1 MKDYFNYI
9 DAYLRK
15 RLDADQQVDFER
27 AMDKDQDLKAAV
39 EHYRKIE
46 PIVDLMIENDIRD
59 KMQEIRQS
67 KRKRSQVRMWLR
79 IAAAVILLGLAATWI
94 LVDTTPGA
102 EQLFIEFYQP
112 PINMTSRGSEETRQ
126 LTPQEKAVDN
136 AHQFIEEKNT
146 GQAERILEG
155 LISLNSNQKE
165 QAEWLLVMTALQA
178 GNKELAKSRLDLIL
192 QNSSHPY
199 NNERAKKL
207 SRKL

>member
-1 MKDYFNYI
+1 MKDYYNYI

-27 AMDKDQDLKAAV
+27 AMDKDQDLKEAV

-46 PIVDLMIENDIRD
+46 PIVDIMIENDIRD

-79 IAAAVILLGLAATWI
+79 VAAAVILLGLVATWI
-94 LVDTTPGA
+94 FVDTTPGA

-112 PINMTSRGSEETRQ
+112 PINMTSRGSEQTIQ
-126 LTPQEKAVDN
+126 LTPQEKALEN
-136 AHQFIEEKNT
+136 AHQLIQEDNT
-146 GQAERILEG
+146 GEAERILES

-178 GNKELAKSRLDLIL
+178 GNKELAKNRLDMIL

-199 NNERAKKL
+199 NNQKAKRL

>member
-1 MKDYFNYI
+1 MKDYYNYI

-39 EHYRKIE
+39 DHYRKIE

-94 LVDTTPGA
+94 LVDTTTGA

-112 PINMTSRGSEETRQ
+112 PINMTSRGSEETIQ

-136 AHQFIEEKNT
+136 AHQFIEENNT
-146 GQAERILEG
+146 GQAEEILES
-155 LISLNSNQKE
+155 LINLNSNQKE

>member
-1 MKDYFNYI
+1 MKDYYNSI

-15 RLDADQQVDFER
+15 RLDVDQQLDFER
-27 AMDKDQDLKAAV
+27 AMDRDQDLKEAV

-67 KRKRSQVRMWLR
+67 KRKRSPVRMWLR
-79 IAAAVILLGLAATWI
+79 VAAAVILLGLAATWI
-94 LVDTTPGA
+94 LVDTTPSA

-112 PINMTSRGSEETRQ
+112 PINMTSRGREETIQ
-126 LTPQEKAVDN
+126 LTPQEKVLAN
-136 AHQFIEEKNT
+136 AHLFIEENNT
-146 GQAERILEG
+146 GEAEKILES

-178 GNKELAKSRLDLIL
+178 GNKALAKNRLDPIL

>member
-1 MKDYFNYI
+1 MKDYYNYI

-27 AMDKDQDLKAAV
+27 AMDKDQDLKEAV

-46 PIVDLMIENDIRD
+46 PIVDIMIENDIRD

-79 IAAAVILLGLAATWI
+79 VAAAVILLGLVATWI
-94 LVDTTPGA
+94 FVDTTPGA

-112 PINMTSRGSEETRQ
+112 PINMTSRGSEQTIQ
-126 LTPQEKAVDN
+126 LTPQEKALEN
-136 AHQFIEEKNT
+136 AHQLIQEDNT
-146 GQAERILEG
+146 GEAERILES

-178 GNKELAKSRLDLIL
+178 GNKELAKNRLDLIL
-192 QNSSHPY
+192 QNSSHAY
-199 NNERAKKL
+199 NNEKAKKL
-207 SRKL
+207 LRKL